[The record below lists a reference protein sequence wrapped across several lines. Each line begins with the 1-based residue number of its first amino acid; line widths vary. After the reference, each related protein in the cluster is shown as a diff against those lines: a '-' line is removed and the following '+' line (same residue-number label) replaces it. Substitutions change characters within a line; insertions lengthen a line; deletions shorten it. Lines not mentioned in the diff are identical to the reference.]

1 MATFKFQLVTPE
13 RTLIDA
19 EVESVTCPTTTGQIT
34 ILPQHAPLLTE
45 LSVGEL
51 IAHTTGGQQ
60 VVSVVGGFLQIQANN
75 SVVVLADTA
84 EHIDEIDEQA
94 VVHAVTRAQERL
106 AQQTLSAEEYAVVSA
121 SLERN
126 LSHLQVVRKHA
137 HRRRVPITGEGV
149 RED

>member
-1 MATFKFQLVTPE
+1 MTYKFQLVTPE
-13 RTLIDA
+13 RTVIDA
-19 EVESVTCPTTTGQIT
+19 DVESVTCPTTTGQIT

-51 IAHTTGGQQ
+51 IVHTADGKQ
-60 VVSVVGGFLQIQANN
+60 VVSVVGGFLQIHANN
-75 SVVVLADTA
+75 TVVVLADTA

-94 VVHAVTRAQERL
+94 VSQAVARAQQRL
-106 AQQTLSAEEYAVVSA
+106 AEQTLSAEEYAVVSV

-126 LSHLQVVRKHA
+126 LSHLRVVRKHA
-137 HRRRVPITGEGV
+137 HRRKAPITSEGV